1 MARLR
6 GAAHEQRWPE
16 DADGL
21 WGEPPRVDPPRRAD
35 GPAERGLCQE
45 IDRVGGEGLDHGRAV
60 VECRGLVVW
69 RSINLWGKKIFF
81 FFSASSSSSPVPPL
95 LPALHRIFSEDDFA
109 GSRAHAFHFHRS
121 AGTEKDLVLG
131 GTALGRRSDPA
142 RICRFCTKT
151 FLQST
156 CFSLSFS
163 SHGLEISDDKMKN
176 ALFRGRKF
184 TILGPCGILNWLT
197 RQFISSSER
206 RKKKTQRLRLRPI
219 TCASPDRRPPPP

>member
-81 FFSASSSSSPVPPL
+81 FFFGV
-95 LPALHRIFSEDDFA
+95 
-109 GSRAHAFHFHRS
+109 
-121 AGTEKDLVLG
+121 LVLVSCAAPSPRSSQDFFG
-131 GTALGRRSDPA
+131 GRLRRVSGPRLSFSSLGWNREGPRLGRNGLGEEVGSCSDLP
-142 RICRFCTKT
+142 ILHKNVF
-151 FLQST
+151 T

-206 RKKKTQRLRLRPI
+206 RKKKNSKIEIEANHLRF
-219 TCASPDRRPPPP
+219 A